1 MPNKVSASGFAA
13 LPYKLMDQADAATW
27 AVYAVLH
34 RHGWNSDQGCW
45 TSLETIRTE
54 TGISRKVIQR
64 SLAWL
69 KNSAWV
75 EAQKRPGY
83 STVYFVKTDAPAK
96 ISPRSKLTQVE
107 FDPGQKRPNPQGE
120 NDLTPRS
127 KTTYEQEPKNKNPRS
142 KTQGASAE
150 NGKKDPN
157 RFKKL
162 PPSSVP
168 GDLSGCGDLLIEFW
182 SVKKGVRSTPVLNRI
197 CKKLRQWSLHD
208 RRLALEAA
216 ITSGWGDVFPPKKQ
230 TAYSPIQEPAHKHPA
245 HRVFTADNGFA
256 SDNSSNGV
264 LKDFFQ

>member
-64 SLAWL
+64 SLSWL
-69 KNSAWV
+69 KDSGWV

-96 ISPRSKLTQVE
+96 VSPSANQTQVE

-150 NGKKDPN
+150 NGNKDPN
-157 RFKKL
+157 TRRKL
-162 PPSSVP
+162 PASSVP
-168 GDLSGCGDLLIEFW
+168 GDLTGCGDLLIEFW

-197 CKKLRQWSLHD
+197 CKKLRQWSLQD
-208 RRLALEAA
+208 RRTALEAA

-230 TAYSPIQEPAHKHPA
+230 SPYSPVQEPQHKHPA
-245 HRVFTADNGFA
+245 HRVFTADRGFNDQPA
-256 SDNSSNGV
+256 TNPV
-264 LKDFFQ
+264 LKDFF

>member
-1 MPNKVSASGFAA
+1 MPSKVSASGFAA

-64 SLAWL
+64 SLVWL
-69 KNSAWV
+69 KDSGWV

-96 ISPRSKLTQVE
+96 VPPRAKKTQVE

-150 NGKKDPN
+150 NGNKDPN
-157 RFKKL
+157 RLKKL
-162 PPSSVP
+162 PLSSVP

-182 SVKKGVRSTPVLNRI
+182 SVKKGVRSTSVLNRI
-197 CKKLRQWSLHD
+197 CKKLRQWSLQD
-208 RRLALEAA
+208 RRTALEAA

-230 TAYSPIQEPAHKHPA
+230 GPYSPAQEPSRLHPA
-245 HRVFTADNGFA
+245 HRVFTADNGF
-256 SDNSSNGV
+256 DGGNSSNGV
-264 LKDFFQ
+264 LKDFFK